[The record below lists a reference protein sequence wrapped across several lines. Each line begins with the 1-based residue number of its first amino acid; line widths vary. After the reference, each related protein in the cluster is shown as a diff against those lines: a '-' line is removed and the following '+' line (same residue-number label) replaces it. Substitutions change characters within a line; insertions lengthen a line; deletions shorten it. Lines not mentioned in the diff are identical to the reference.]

1 MLSAAAKELVMGLLR
16 YNPAHRYSAKA
27 ALAHPW
33 VQSRGG
39 AIPRPL
45 DASVGR
51 GAANVAALRRL
62 RTMVRSPPGAP
73 GSPVNS

>member
-1 MLSAAAKELVMGLLR
+1 MGLLR

-27 ALAHPW
+27 ALGHPW
-33 VQSRGG
+33 VQSRAG

-62 RTMVRSPPGAP
+62 RTMVRPLRDVRDLFSAHDC
-73 GSPVNS
+73 VRRLYF

>member
-1 MLSAAAKELVMGLLR
+1 MGMLR
-16 YNPAHRYSAKA
+16 YNPAHRFSAKA
-27 ALAHPW
+27 ALEHPW

-39 AIPRPL
+39 SIPRPL

-62 RTMVRSPPGAP
+62 RTMVRLLFQGLRIR
-73 GSPVNS
+73 V

>member
-1 MLSAAAKELVMGLLR
+1 MGLLR
-16 YNPAHRYSAKA
+16 YNPAHRYSAEA
-27 ALAHPW
+27 ALGHPW
-33 VQSRGG
+33 VLSRGG

-62 RTMVRSPPGAP
+62 RTMVRASRKSENGKNEKHRKT
-73 GSPVNS
+73 SKI